1 MSRILLVEDDIPLG
15 EGVCACLQHDGLEVC
30 WVRRCA
36 DVATRWMSADLVVL
50 DRQLPEGDSLLLL
63 PDWLALKAVPVI
75 ILTARTEVEDRIAGL
90 QAGARDYVLKP
101 FVAAELLARIRAQ
114 LRPVGEVLVRY
125 CADGQCLTLDLARQQ
140 VWLDSEEVALKPKE
154 FSLLALLLRS
164 RGRVFHRDELLNQ
177 VWGYEAF
184 PSTRTVD
191 NHILNL
197 RRKLPLLHIDTVRGM
212 GYRLNPAEPS
222 EVR

>member
-1 MSRILLVEDDIPLG
+1 MSRILLVEDDVPLG
-15 EGVCACLQHDGLEVC
+15 EGVAACLQQDGLEVS

-36 DVATRWMSADLVVL
+36 DVAECWMRADLVVL
-50 DRQLPEGDSLLLL
+50 DRQLPEGDSVQWL
-63 PDWLALKAVPVI
+63 PDWLSLKALPVI
-75 ILTARTEVEDRIAGL
+75 VLTARTEVEDRIAGL

-101 FVAAELLARIRAQ
+101 FVAAELLARVRVQ
-114 LRPVGEVLVRY
+114 LRPVGEVLLQYRV
-125 CADGQCLTLDLARQQ
+125 DPQQLTVSLARQQ
-140 VWLDSEEVALKPKE
+140 AWLDGEEVALKPKE
-154 FSLLALLLRS
+154 FSLLALLLRGC
-164 RGRVFHRDELLNQ
+164 GRVFHRDELLNL

-212 GYRLNPAEPS
+212 GYRLNPADAQE
-222 EVR
+222 R